1 MNEAPIAISARGLS
15 RRFGALVAVYR
26 HINDN
31 IKMGVG
37 YNFTDFSDDLTHLN
51 YDRRG
56 FFVNAL
62 AKY

>member
-1 MNEAPIAISARGLS
+1 MKALFQRLKAKGKPGKV
-15 RRFGALVAVYR
+15 ALVAVYR